1 MLHFLLA
8 LDTQLFLFFNHAMAN
23 PVFDA
28 LFVTITNGRFWIIP
42 GVCAALAFLY
52 FQRRKA
58 LVVIVLALLTVSVSD
73 PVCNRIIK
81 PLAPRMRPCDGR
93 VHIEGARFLIGA
105 KSSPSF
111 PSSHAMNM
119 FAQAM
124 LFTLLYRRKRVWI
137 TAFAFATVIAF
148 SRIYV
153 GVHYPMDVFAGAVF
167 GVVVGGIV
175 YWGYYFVMKKWNPA
189 LLRI

>member
-1 MLHFLLA
+1 VLHFLHT
-8 LDTQLFLFFNHAMAN
+8 LDTQLFLFFNLAMAN

-28 LFVTITNGRFWIIP
+28 VFPVITNGRVWIIP
-42 GVCAALAFLY
+42 GILAALVFLY

-58 LVVIVLALLTVSVSD
+58 LVVIVLSLLTVSVSD
-73 PVCNRIIK
+73 PVCNRMIK
-81 PLAPRMRPCDGR
+81 PLVPRLRPCDER
-93 VHIEGARFLIGA
+93 VHIEGAHFLIGT

-167 GVVVGGIV
+167 GVIVGGII
-175 YWGYYFVMKKWNPA
+175 YCGYYWILKKWNPA
-189 LLRI
+189 FLRI

>member
-1 MLHFLLA
+1 VLHFLLA

-81 PLAPRMRPCDGR
+81 PLAPRMRPCDTR
-93 VHIEGARFLIGA
+93 VHIEGARFLIGT

-175 YWGYYFVMKKWNPA
+175 YSGYYFVMKKWNPT
-189 LLRI
+189 IIKI